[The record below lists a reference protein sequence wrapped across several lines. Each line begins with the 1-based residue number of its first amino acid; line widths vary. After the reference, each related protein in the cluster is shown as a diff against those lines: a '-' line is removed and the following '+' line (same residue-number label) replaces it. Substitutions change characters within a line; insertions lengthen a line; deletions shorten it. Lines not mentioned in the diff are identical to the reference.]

1 MLTVLLA
8 IAWVADVAGLVL
20 MLYRITQ
27 FAGQPGD
34 AGKSLFIPTG
44 VLLAMLIGSIVLH
57 IRGRDGAA
65 LFVAGWPLALIIV
78 LFLVVA
84 IVATTTKGRW
94 N

>member
-1 MLTVLLA
+1 MLTVLLS
-8 IAWVADVAGLVL
+8 IAWVADVAGLML
-20 MLYRITQ
+20 MIYRINQ
-27 FAGQPGD
+27 FAGQAGN
-34 AGKSLFIPTG
+34 AGKSLYMPTG

-57 IRGRDGAA
+57 LRGRDGAA

-84 IVATTTKGRW
+84 IVAMTTKGRW